1 MTRAAAP
8 EPQAPAAAGDEGP
21 AAQPPTGADPSEPGA
36 NAPQPTPDPASA
48 ETEAPAAAGDEGPAA
63 QPPMGADPSEPGANA
78 PQPTTDPASAETEAP
93 AAGDHADAAG
103 PEASADGRAGGPG
116 ADAEASTG
124 GGAEEVGAQPADG
137 AGGPVHGAAEGSAPQ
152 PATTGGGEPGAER
165 PESAAG
171 DDARAST
178 VGEAEGSSAQPA
190 HGSEGPV
197 AGGAEAAV
205 AQPADAAEGPVA
217 GGGEGAGAQPADAGG
232 PGAEP
237 MVSGRGGVGE
247 SPAGPTPEAEPQ
259 PALSEAAAELA
270 AQKVERERIARR
282 KAERDAP
289 VDAGAK
295 LSGKAADLLAA
306 VRAVESG
313 EKPDRYFDEAP
324 AAPRKAAPTPPP
336 VRKPAPAPEPAAAPA
351 AAAVDSVRA
360 VLARGGAPETLAA
373 TAAAALGDGAAE
385 QLAENPWRLL
395 AVPAVRPTQADGF
408 ARALLG
414 PEAGPGDER
423 RTTALVGWLLVQ
435 AGLKGHTAL
444 EAPVLEKALAQ
455 YGVPDP
461 AEALE
466 HAIGE
471 GTVLVFHEPLGAPV
485 PEGEEQPVQILVG
498 LEGSAMAEESLAD
511 GLARIANTF
520 DSPADWEK
528 AAAQGP
534 GAELIRAV
542 AAHGLVAHTGGEAAR
557 AEPLAL
563 LAAARELGLR
573 ACLAAHAPSASAEA
587 VTVAGLLSG
596 AEGPGRDADGQFA
609 LDLLIVLDAP
619 QLDVEIAAALVES
632 VPDGA
637 RLVLSGDPGVL
648 GSAGAGRVFADLLA
662 ARACPQVVS
671 RVPDPGPIGELVSG
685 IGIGELNQVD
695 APGKEVVIVPVRD
708 AGEAVHRAVQLVA
721 ESVPRAFGIP
731 ADSVQV
737 ITPGHGGSAGTRALN
752 AALKERLNPGPGRF
766 GGFDPGDRVV
776 HVPSP
781 GRALPARV
789 VSADAEGLH
798 LDRAGARVVVPKE
811 LVESQVRH
819 GWAVT
824 AHQAVGV
831 RWPAVVVVLPGDAA
845 QALSRDWVYTAF
857 GRAERHLSVVH
868 GVDQA
873 LPQAVAQ
880 VLPKPRTTRLA
891 GLLSALAAAAGEQPQ

>member
-1 MTRAAAP
+1 M
-8 EPQAPAAAGDEGP
+8 
-21 AAQPPTGADPSEPGA
+21 
-36 NAPQPTPDPASA
+36 
-48 ETEAPAAAGDEGPAA
+48 
-63 QPPMGADPSEPGANA
+63 
-78 PQPTTDPASAETEAP
+78 
-93 AAGDHADAAG
+93 
-103 PEASADGRAGGPG
+103 
-116 ADAEASTG
+116 
-124 GGAEEVGAQPADG
+124 
-137 AGGPVHGAAEGSAPQ
+137 
-152 PATTGGGEPGAER
+152 
-165 PESAAG
+165 
-171 DDARAST
+171 
-178 VGEAEGSSAQPA
+178 
-190 HGSEGPV
+190 
-197 AGGAEAAV
+197 
-205 AQPADAAEGPVA
+205 
-217 GGGEGAGAQPADAGG
+217 
-232 PGAEP
+232 
-237 MVSGRGGVGE
+237 GE
-247 SPAGPTPEAEPQ
+247 SPAGSDPADTEPTDAEGAGTEDAGTASGEAQDAGTADGE
-259 PALSEAAAELA
+259 AADGEAADSEAAGNAAADGAAVGGEAAAAAGLSEAQAELA
-270 AQKVERERIARR
+270 AQRVERERIARR
-282 KAERDAP
+282 KAERAAP
-289 VDAGAK
+289 VEAGAK
-295 LSGKAADLLAA
+295 LSGRAADLLAA

-313 EKPDRYFDEAP
+313 AKPPAGSAYFDDAP
-324 AAPRKAAPTPPP
+324 ATTAPAPRKAAAAPEQPH
-336 VRKPAPAPEPAAAPA
+336 RPAPAPAATPAD
-351 AAAVDSVRA
+351 VDAVRA
-360 VLARGGAPETLAA
+360 VLARGGAPESLAA
-373 TAAAALGDGAAE
+373 PAATALGDGAAE

-395 AVPAVRPTQADGF
+395 AVPAVRPAQADGF

-414 PEAGPGDER
+414 SEAGPADER
-423 RTTALVGWLLVQ
+423 RTTSLVGWLLAQ

-444 EAPVLEKALAQ
+444 EAPVLEKALVQ

-466 HAIGE
+466 QAIAE
-471 GTVLVFHEPLGAPV
+471 GSVLVFHEPLGPPAQ
-485 PEGEEQPVQILVG
+485 EGEEQPVRVLVG

-511 GLARIANTF
+511 GLARLANTF
-520 DSPADWEK
+520 DGPADWG
-528 AAAQGP
+528 ADGP
-534 GAELIRAV
+534 GSELIRAV
-542 AAHGLVAHTGGEAAR
+542 AGHGLVTHTGGEAAR

-563 LAAARELGLR
+563 LTAARGLGLR
-573 ACLAAHAPSASAEA
+573 ACLAAHAPTPHG

-596 AEGPGRDADGQFA
+596 EEGPGRDADGQFA

-619 QLDVEIAAALVES
+619 QLDVETAAALVES

-662 ARACPQVVS
+662 ARFCPQVVS
-671 RVPDPGPIGELVSG
+671 RMPDPGPVGELVSG
-685 IGIGELNQVD
+685 IGIGELAQVD

-789 VSADAEGLH
+789 VSADAAGLH
-798 LDRAGARVVVPKE
+798 LERAGARVVVPKE

-824 AHQAVGV
+824 AHQAVGA

-873 LPQAVAQ
+873 LPRAVAE
-880 VLPKPRTTRLA
+880 VLPKPRTTRLT
-891 GLLSALAAAAGEQPQ
+891 GLLAALAAAAAQQPE